1 MTFFSQP
8 LSAIQGFAQ
17 GLLHKGRPALVEDVC
32 AAEHALIG
40 DRRRHYGRSAVAPF
54 SFGPASPESKLS
66 SQEPVWNTV
75 GVALSGG
82 GVRSAAFCLGALQA
96 LDVAGAMP
104 RIDYLST
111 VSGGGYIGCSLTAG
125 MSAFDGKVPFP
136 SEIRRDE
143 RPTLQHIRDY
153 SNYLIPHGQF
163 DVIRSI
169 GIYLRGLAASALAV
183 SPWLVLA
190 VMVTFAFNPTHDH
203 LTRSGVLKMLWAFW
217 VDHTKVFFDGYFKLP
232 LYGLLAFVLGL
243 VVWAIYRSLN
253 SRKGA
258 PEVPGFLPTAFAVAL
273 VAVVFLFFAG
283 LQSVILETMFAAAK
297 KAGTGNAIGNDQF
310 AGWVHYL
317 IVLLTPI
324 AVTVGMLGNKL
335 QWLIKTT
342 TETSTFGKKAAS
354 LASKLAIYVAAAVVP
369 ALLWLIYI
377 ELSYW
382 VIASAAIKAS
392 ALRAAAGLFE
402 SYVDLIAFATP
413 PYLSADARSVI
424 LLLLT
429 VAGVLTALAFTLNA
443 NANSLH
449 RLYRDRLSK
458 AFLVKPLEAL
468 SEPDQEIPTL
478 DHFKLTELDPIK
490 SPYHLINCA
499 LNLQASKSANR
510 RGRNADFFLFS
521 KLFVG
526 SEATGYV
533 PTDMLEK
540 QSSQIDLATAMA
552 ISGAAASSNMG
563 SASIRGW
570 TFSLA
575 LLNVR
580 LGYWLRNPKQMLSSI
595 VRRTEIT
602 PYFLYEMFGQLNEN
616 RKYVYVTD
624 GGHIENLGVYE
635 LLRRRCS
642 LIVVID
648 GEADPD
654 LNFTSLVRLERYARI
669 DLGIRI
675 DIPIK
680 EIRAANLAASKKIES
695 RGDPGALCSKRGP
708 HCAIGK
714 IFYPGGEGRLLYVKA
729 SLTGDE
735 SNYVVEYKR
744 RYSSFPH
751 QTTGDQFFTEEQFEV
766 YRALGFHCL
775 HGVVGREDRVAVVRA
790 PTDPS
795 PGPKKPPFPGRD
807 ATEIAAVRE
816 IASVLFPDSA
826 AVVAVAPPTDTG

>member
-1 MTFFSQP
+1 MTFLSQP

-17 GLLHKGRPALVEDVC
+17 DLLHKGKPASVDDVC
-32 AAEHALIG
+32 GAELTLIN
-40 DRRRHYGRSAVAPF
+40 DRRRENGRKDVASF
-54 SFGPASPESKLS
+54 SFGPPAPESKPL
-66 SQEPVWNTV
+66 SQEPVRDTV

-82 GVRSAAFCLGALQA
+82 GIRSAAFCLGGLQA

-125 MSAFDGKVPFP
+125 MSTSGGKIPFP

-190 VMVTFAFNPTHDH
+190 VAATFAFNPTHGH
-203 LTRSGVLKMLWAFW
+203 LTRSGALKVLWSFW
-217 VDHTKVFFDGYFKLP
+217 VDHTTVFFDGYFKLP
-232 LYGLLAFVLGL
+232 LYGLLAL
-243 VVWAIYRSLN
+243 VVGLLAWAIYRSLN

-258 PEVPGFLPTAFAVAL
+258 PEVPGFLPTAFAIAL
-273 VAVVFLFFAG
+273 VAIAFLFFAG
-283 LQSVILETMFAAAK
+283 LQPVILETMFAAAK
-297 KAGTGNAIGNDQF
+297 KAGGGGTIGLDQF
-310 AGWVHYL
+310 AGWVRYI
-317 IVLLTPI
+317 IVLLTPLALTI
-324 AVTVGMLGNKL
+324 GMLGNKL

-342 TETSTFGKKAAS
+342 TETSTFGKKLAS

-382 VIASAAIKAS
+382 VIANAADTKSWLRMAAEMLQPYVHYI
-392 ALRAAAGLFE
+392 AL
-402 SYVDLIAFATP
+402 SSP
-413 PYLSADARSVI
+413 PYLSADARSVV
-424 LLLLT
+424 LLLLI
-429 VAGVLTALAFTLNA
+429 VFFILTALALLLNA

-468 SEPDQEIPTL
+468 SEPDEEIPTL
-478 DHFKLTELDPIK
+478 DHFKLTELDSIK
-490 SPYHLINCA
+490 APYHLINCA

-533 PTDMLEK
+533 PTGMLEK

-616 RKYVYVTD
+616 RKYIYVTD

-642 LIVVID
+642 FIVVID

-714 IFYPGGEGRLLYVKA
+714 IYYPGGEGRLLYVKA

-735 SNYVVEYKR
+735 SNYVVDYKR

-775 HGVVGREDRVAVVRA
+775 HGVVGREDRIAVVRA

-795 PGPKKPPFPGRD
+795 PNPKKPPFRGRD
-807 ATEIAAVRE
+807 ATEAAAMRE
-816 IASVLFPDSA
+816 IAMVLFPDSA
-826 AVVAVAPPTDTG
+826 AAKPVG